1 MEDFIQ
7 TATTQLEV
15 SEQASRRAAQFILQ
29 FVKSQLGESDF
40 EQLIEKL
47 PGAGELLSQ
56 SDGTDGQ
63 LENPFVGDSLTDA
76 LTLANQM
83 NTAGIESEH
92 LAPFGKLFL
101 EHAQT
106 RVGEVWIEK
115 IFERAPNLRALMD

>member
-63 LENPFVGDSLTDA
+63 LVLLPSLARGFVHV
-76 LTLANQM
+76 Q
-83 NTAGIESEH
+83 
-92 LAPFGKLFL
+92 
-101 EHAQT
+101 
-106 RVGEVWIEK
+106 VGPRRQKV
-115 IFERAPNLRALMD
+115 RG